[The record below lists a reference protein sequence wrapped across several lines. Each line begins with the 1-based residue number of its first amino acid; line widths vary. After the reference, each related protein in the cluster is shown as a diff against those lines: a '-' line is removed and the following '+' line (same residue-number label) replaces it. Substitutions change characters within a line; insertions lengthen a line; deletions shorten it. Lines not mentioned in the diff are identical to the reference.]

1 MQADSSNAEAV
12 YVRGLCLY
20 YNDNLEKGLIHFE
33 RALSLDPDNKNA
45 REMRVKAKNLKEKK
59 ERGKLTESDLH
70 NERWCVT
77 VEKFNFFFPQAMN
90 FLKLENCV
98 MPKPSTPK
106 RWLLTR

>member
-1 MQADSSNAEAV
+1 MLYCYIAILASERHQITLSFDSFQQANDLAVLCMQADSSNAEAV

-59 ERGKLTESDLH
+59 ERGKFCL
-70 NERWCVT
+70 
-77 VEKFNFFFPQAMN
+77 
-90 FLKLENCV
+90 
-98 MPKPSTPK
+98 PKSID
-106 RWLLTR
+106 RI